1 MYNLEDKIL
10 VDAEFYNDR
19 CYKATDRLIK
29 LCAAGD
35 RLEEIL
41 KGADQL
47 DKWNGFGSGYV
58 YIREEIEEMSKNLK
72 DNAKP

>member
-10 VDAEFYNDR
+10 VDEKFFNDR

-58 YIREEIEEMSKNLK
+58 YIREEIEEMSKKLK
-72 DNAKP
+72 DSAKP